1 MEKMDSMKAVIY
13 CRVSSLKQSVDGDG
27 LESQRARCEEFAH
40 RRGYEV
46 VSVFR
51 DEASGSTVSRKGMKA
66 MVDFLKSKRPRQ
78 HIVIIDDISRLAR
91 GLEAH
96 YALRRQLKNAGGIL
110 KSPSIDFGDDS
121 DSGLM
126 ENVLASVSQH
136 QREKNKEQTRNRTLG
151 RMLNGYYAFRAPVG
165 YRFEKLEGHGN
176 LLVPH
181 EPEAS
186 VVREVYEGFASG
198 RFQNQTEIALF
209 LEAHPH
215 WPASMRKHV
224 TCERVYE
231 LLTRPHY
238 AGYIDAPTYGIRMKK
253 GQHAPLISLE
263 TYQAVQERLTA
274 KPKVPTHTNTSQ
286 DFALRGFI
294 DCADC
299 GNTLTACWSKGR
311 KQHYP
316 YYLCQTR
323 GCPSKGKSVRRDD
336 LEAQF
341 AEILTK
347 LRPTPELHALAVE
360 MFRDLWHA
368 RAASGDAL
376 RMQMSADVKRIERE
390 IAALIDRIMAASS
403 PTLVTAYEKRVHD
416 MEIEKSVLREK
427 IANCGRPLISFE
439 DSYRTAFSFLENPRK
454 LWDSNRLEDK
464 RAVLKLVFASRLS
477 YHRQTGFRTA
487 EISIPFKLF
496 NDLDD
501 ADSDESGMVRVVGL
515 EPTLCLQNRI
525 LSPARLPISPHPQ
538 CADPMP
544 CTGWR
549 V

>member
-1 MEKMDSMKAVIY
+1 MEKMETMKAVIY
-13 CRVSSLKQSVDGDG
+13 CRVSSLKQSTEGDG
-27 LESQRARCEEFAH
+27 LESQRARCEEFAQ
-40 RRGYEV
+40 RRGYDV
-46 VSVFR
+46 VAVFR

-66 MVDFLKSKRPRQ
+66 MLDFVKSKRPHQ

-136 QREKNKEQTRNRTLG
+136 QREKNKEQTRNRTHG
-151 RMLNGYYAFRAPVG
+151 RMLSGYYAFRAPVG
-165 YRFEKLEGHGN
+165 YRFAKVDGHGN
-176 LLVPH
+176 MLVRK

-186 VVREVYEGFASG
+186 VVQEVYEGFASG
-198 RFQNQTEIALF
+198 RFQNQTEVVLF
-209 LEAHPH
+209 LAANPMWPEA
-215 WPASMRKHV
+215 MRKRV

-238 AGYIDAPTYGIRMKK
+238 AGYIDASTYGIRMKK
-253 GQHAPLISLE
+253 GHHEPIISLE

-274 KPKVPTHTNTSQ
+274 KPKVPTHTNTTT

-316 YYLCQTR
+316 YYLCQSR

-341 AEILTK
+341 SEMLST
-347 LRPTPELHALAVE
+347 LQPSPELHALAVE

-368 RAASGDAL
+368 RAALGDSMRTAL
-376 RMQMSADVKRIERE
+376 ATDIKKIESD
-390 IAALIDRIMAASS
+390 IAALVTRIMGASS
-403 PTLVTAYEKRVHD
+403 ETLVVAYEKRVHD

-427 IANCGRPLISFE
+427 ISQCGRPLISFE
-439 DSYRTAFSFLENPRK
+439 DSYRTAFDFLENPIK
-454 LWDSNRLEDK
+454 LWESNKLEDK

-477 YHRQTGFRTA
+477 YHRKTGFRTA
-487 EISIPFKLF
+487 KTSIPFSLF
-496 NDLDD
+496 NSLDNT
-501 ADSDESGMVRVVGL
+501 DSEESEMVPRVGL
-515 EPTLCLQNRI
+515 EPTL
-525 LSPARLPISPHPQ
+525 LSELDFESSASTNSTTGARS
-538 CADPMP
+538 
-544 CTGWR
+544 GGS
-549 V
+549 

>member
-1 MEKMDSMKAVIY
+1 MEKMETMKAVIY
-13 CRVSSLKQSVDGDG
+13 CRVSSVKQSVDGDG

-40 RRGYEV
+40 RRGYEI

-66 MVDFLKSKRPRQ
+66 MLDFLKSKRPYQ

-96 YALRRQLKNAGGIL
+96 YALRRQLKSAGGIL

-165 YRFEKLEGHGN
+165 YRFQKVEGHGN
-176 LLVPH
+176 LLVPF

-186 VVREVYEGFASG
+186 VVREVFEGFASG
-198 RFQNQTEIALF
+198 RFQNQTEIVLF
-209 LEAHPH
+209 LEAHPG
-215 WPASMRKHV
+215 WPAAMRKHV
-224 TCERVYE
+224 SCERVYE

-253 GQHAPLISLE
+253 GQHEPIVSLE

-274 KPKVPTHTNTSQ
+274 KPRVPTHTNTKI

-323 GCPSKGKSVRRDD
+323 GCSSKGKSVRRDD

-341 AEILTK
+341 ADMLTK
-347 LRPTPELHALAVE
+347 LRPAPELYALAVE

-368 RAASGDAL
+368 RAAQGDAA
-376 RMQMSADVKRIERE
+376 RVQMAADAKRIERE
-390 IAALIDRIMAASS
+390 ISALIDRIMATSTTS
-403 PTLVTAYEKRVHD
+403 LVSAYEQKVQD
-416 MEIEKSVLREK
+416 LEIEKSVLREK

-439 DSYRTAFSFLENPRK
+439 ESYRTAFAFLENPKK

-464 RAVLKLVFASRLS
+464 RAVLKLVFASRLAF
-477 YHRQTGFRTA
+477 HRKTGFRTA
-487 EISIPFKLF
+487 ETSIPFKLF
-496 NDLDD
+496 NDLGEV
-501 ADSDESGMVRVVGL
+501 DSDESGMVPGAGI
-515 EPTLCLQNRI
+515 EPATRGFSIRC
-525 LSPARLPISPHPQ
+525 ST
-538 CADPMP
+538 D
-544 CTGWR
+544 
-549 V
+549 